1 MSSAGVNQR
10 SVHITYIQQEILQF
24 LHPSNTHRLDL
35 NVPARLSRE
44 ERGLA
49 SHITAR
55 FLVPRQ
61 HLDAFEEDPD
71 GYVTSSPL
79 PQDSPHTQ
87 DHCKAPEQQ
96 RHKLRTDRQGVANI
110 PLQQTGW
117 VEQLQH

>member
-24 LHPSNTHRLDL
+24 LHPSNTQRLDL
-35 NVPARLSRE
+35 DVPARLSRE
-44 ERGLA
+44 ERGLS

-71 GYVTSSPL
+71 GYVTPYPSLQGSRF
-79 PQDSPHTQ
+79 TQ
-87 DHCKAPEQQ
+87 DYC
-96 RHKLRTDRQGVANI
+96 
-110 PLQQTGW
+110 
-117 VEQLQH
+117 